1 MSVAQSPHE
10 IINGKELPSTGLY
23 DAVDLEELRR
33 YEVIADRV
41 AVLEYLE
48 QAEEVDGFHTAGNR
62 RVSIHSFVFDAIREG
77 SERPE
82 YVMKVLAP
90 VGRPAEKDVV
100 PKEVELLDE
109 LSGHPNIPTLSSYGW
124 IEGTEDRPGT
134 WYYITEKAMRGRLSD
149 QPIAES
155 EATAR
160 QYLGHL
166 ADSVAGLGELHARG
180 YAHNDFKGENVYIQ
194 SDGVAVLG
202 DLGSAV
208 PLGLPEGSIPK
219 MDVTPMRFAPELED
233 AAVMPSETTDTYEVG
248 AAMVYDLLATKFHRM
263 TEGVKPQEILGDPVR
278 FYDPRAVDLA
288 ASMVDSPE
296 NRPTHQES
304 LSELESLA
312 IAA

>member
-1 MSVAQSPHE
+1 MSVKEIPHE
-10 IINGKELPSTGLY
+10 ITNGDNLPPTGVY
-23 DAVDLEELRR
+23 ATVDLEELRR
-33 YEVIADRV
+33 YEVIANRM
-41 AVLEYLE
+41 AVLEFVE
-48 QAEEVDGFHTAGNR
+48 QTEELDGFHTAGNR
-62 RVSIHSFVFDAIREG
+62 KVSMHSFVFDAIREG

-90 VGRPAEKDVV
+90 IGRPIKKDVI

-109 LSGHPNIPTLSSYGW
+109 LNGHPNIPTLSSYGW

-134 WYYITEKAMRGRLSD
+134 WYYVTEKAMRGTLGD

-160 QYLGHL
+160 RYLGHL
-166 ADSVAGLGELHARG
+166 ADSVAGLEELHARG
-180 YAHNDFKGENVYIQ
+180 YAHNDFKGANVYIED
-194 SDGVAVLG
+194 DGTGVLG

-208 PLGLPEGSIPK
+208 PLDLPKGSIPK

-248 AAMVYDLLATKFHRM
+248 AAMVYDLLATASQR
-263 TEGVKPQEILGDPVR
+263 ELEAIAPQEILDDPVR
-278 FYDPRAVDLA
+278 FYGRRAVALA
-288 ASMVDSPE
+288 SSMVDSPE
-296 NRPTHQES
+296 NRPTTQES
-304 LSELESLA
+304 LDELRILA